1 MPFDPK
7 TAKKAG
13 KRSKRGAAKKEGPSI
28 KEKMEML
35 YEKVL
40 DDLLVNQEKL
50 TKTERVKVFV
60 TLSNY
65 IFPKTKS
72 VRDKFTLEQL
82 KEKREDHFNQDSPLF
97 PNLLKRSIN
106 ISAIASLLGFSPI

>member
-1 MPFDPK
+1 MIQIQQ
-7 TAKKAG
+7 KKLE
-13 KRSKRGAAKKEGPSI
+13 KNLKEVLQKNEGPSI

-40 DDLLVNQEKL
+40 DDLLINQDKL

-72 VRDKFTLEQL
+72 VRDKFTLEKL
-82 KEKREDHFNQDSPLF
+82 KEKNEDIFNQDPD
-97 PNLLKRSIN
+97 PTR
-106 ISAIASLLGFSPI
+106 

>member
-7 TAKKAG
+7 SAKKAG
-13 KRSKRGAAKKEGPSI
+13 KKSKRGPAKKEGPSI
-28 KEKMEML
+28 KEKMEIL

-50 TKTERVKVFV
+50 TKTERVKLFV

-65 IFPKTKS
+65 QFIFFKTI
-72 VRDKFTLEQL
+72 
-82 KEKREDHFNQDSPLF
+82 H
-97 PNLLKRSIN
+97 
-106 ISAIASLLGFSPI
+106 